1 MNRRNMLAPPGLM
14 LALIIAISACANG
27 DELPFGLKSEVV
39 TRADRAS
46 PMAFAPDGRLFYGE
60 QYTGIIR
67 VVQADGQPQ
76 AEPFA
81 QLQVATAAAPDWG
94 LTGLAVD
101 PNFASNHFVY
111 AFFTQPLTSADPAT
125 GVGPT
130 ARPAIV
136 RFRDENGLGV
146 DQTVISEAFPA
157 QTDPAH
163 IGINANGRAHFGG
176 DGFLYLSVGDYD
188 LFNTDSQRVRSL
200 SEPIGKL
207 LRINAADGSA
217 APGNP
222 FSGDPAADQ
231 RIFAYGF
238 REPFPFAFEPESGAI
253 YGTDNTTVSC
263 EELNLIEEGG
273 DYSWPVGGFPF
284 SDCSADGQRPGI
296 HYFARP
302 NMQPGDFLSFVEASG
317 LVFAPGSRYPSLG
330 DSLFVC
336 ETRRADPSSKGAL
349 KRVVLSGPELKQVS
363 ADDLIANGCRGDLA
377 VSPDGTL
384 YYATDT
390 EIRRLVPG
398 TSSAATRATLP

>member
-1 MNRRNMLAPPGLM
+1 MYGRSMLIRLASI
-14 LALIIAISACANG
+14 LALAIAVTACG
-27 DELPFGLKSEVV
+27 GEDDLPFGLQSEIV

-101 PNFASNHFVY
+101 PNFAANQFIY
-111 AFFTQPLTSADPAT
+111 AFYTHPLINADPAT

-130 ARPAIV
+130 ARPVVV
-136 RFRDENGLGV
+136 RFRDDNGLAAEQAV
-146 DQTVISEAFPA
+146 VSENFPA
-157 QTDPAH
+157 TDPAH
-163 IGINANGRAHFGG
+163 NGINANGRAHFGG
-176 DGFLYLSVGDYD
+176 DGVLYLSVGDYD
-188 LFNTDSQRVRSL
+188 LFGTEPQRVRSL
-200 SEPIGKL
+200 AEPIGKL
-207 LRINAADGSA
+207 LRVNAADGSA

-222 FSGDPAADQ
+222 FSADPAADQ

-238 REPFPFAFEPESGAI
+238 REPFPFAFEPGSGAI

-263 EELNLIEEGG
+263 EELNLIEAGG
-273 DYSWPVGGFPF
+273 DYSWPVGEFPF
-284 SDCSADGQRPGI
+284 ADCAAGGQRPGI
-296 HYFARP
+296 YYFAMPDR
-302 NMQPGDFLSFVEASG
+302 QPGDFLSFVEASG
-317 LVFAPGSRYPSLG
+317 LVFAPGSKYPSLG

-336 ETRRADPSSKGAL
+336 ETQRADPSSKGEL
-349 KRVVLSGPELKQVS
+349 RRVVLSGPELNQVS
-363 ADDLIANGCRGDLA
+363 ADDLIANGCRGDLT
-377 VSPDGTL
+377 VSRDGTL